1 MNPETNFDRAM
12 HVIKQETKNARKRLV
27 EKLEPLLENVGITPP
42 KSGGKEGIGTSTKY
56 NDRTMYAWISV
67 IGLDGKEYVLNLFY
81 SEIDEGSGN
90 CHCQLGRLMFVDG
103 WLTNGSKITSP
114 NKILKLTGDDVEKL
128 EESNHD
134 TFGSD
139 KVIVFHS
146 SKWHDPLK
154 YTTKLTAQE
163 CCNGKW
169 LTVAD
174 VNRDENV
181 AALVAEAFIQ
191 FIPTEAKK
199 QR

>member
-1 MNPETNFDRAM
+1 MDPETNFDRAM
-12 HVIKQETKNARKRLV
+12 AVIKQETRNARRRLV
-27 EKLEPLLENVGITPP
+27 EELKTLLKDAGITPP
-42 KSGGKEGIGTSTKY
+42 TNRGGIGQDTDV
-56 NDRTMYAWISV
+56 NDREMYAWISV
-67 IGLDGKEYVLNLFY
+67 KGLDGKEYVLNLFY
-81 SEIDEGSGN
+81 SEIDKGSGN

-103 WLTNGSKITSP
+103 WLTNESKITSP

-128 EESNHD
+128 EGSNHD
-134 TFGSD
+134 MFGSD
-139 KVIVFHS
+139 KVIVFHA

-181 AALVAEAFIQ
+181 AALVAEAFIE
-191 FIPTEAKK
+191 FLPTEAKR